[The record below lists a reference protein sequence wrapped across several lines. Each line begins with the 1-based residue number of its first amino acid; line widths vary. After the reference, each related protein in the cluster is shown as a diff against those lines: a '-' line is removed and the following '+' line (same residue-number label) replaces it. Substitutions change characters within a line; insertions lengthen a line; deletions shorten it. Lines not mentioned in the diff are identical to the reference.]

1 MRYRL
6 LAVLAMLLLWGCAKG
21 PMEVYRGTVP
31 LEGQPAGYVVAS
43 ISREKDGLPF
53 SAYRL
58 KFRNLADKDEGVL
71 ALVMP
76 EFAESELDVSTGT
89 HEGAVAA
96 LRLPPG
102 KYEIYNF
109 EVEGGSAIGT
119 AIWSAN
125 QDFSIPFEVTDGKF
139 TYVGAYESASTYGE
153 NIFGMK
159 VLAGLYWFLSNQ
171 SERDLAA
178 LKARMPALKPASIL
192 VTVPD
197 PARLGIPLFVSP

>member
-6 LAVLAMLLLWGCAKG
+6 CAFLAMLLLWGCAKG
-21 PMEVYRGTVP
+21 PMEVYRGTAP
-31 LEGQPAGYVVAS
+31 LAGQPAGYVVVS
-43 ISREKDGLPF
+43 ISREKEGLPF

-58 KFRNLADKDEGVL
+58 KFRNLADKEEGVL

-76 EFAESELDVSTGT
+76 EFAESKLDVSNST

-109 EVEGGSAIGT
+109 EVEGASALGT
-119 AIWSAN
+119 SIWGAKR
-125 QDFSIPFEVTDGKF
+125 DFSIPFEVTDGKF

-159 VLAGLYWFLSNQ
+159 VLAGLYWRLSNQ

-178 LKARMPALKPASIL
+178 LKARMPTLTAASVL
-192 VTVPD
+192 VAVPD
-197 PARLGIPLFVSP
+197 PASLGIPLFVNP